1 MCRTSTIS
9 SELCGVSPCIAQV
22 GRILNPD
29 RYLLLYLHQASPLLQ
44 PLIVLLVLQGQR
56 LQLGLHLLLLVQGCR
71 GHRAE
76 LSVRLRHRY
85 ECMRVECNA
94 AGPPPPPACARLQ
107 GAYLQSSVS
116 VQAADVFAMAT
127 GADRPHPQHGG
138 TVAVRSLQLCHCCR
152 DSCFCL
158 SRATGADIR

>member
-29 RYLLLYLHQASPLLQ
+29 RYPLLYLHQASPLLQ

-71 GHRAE
+71 GAQGRAQCE
-76 LSVRLRHRY
+76 VKTQICLH
-85 ECMRVECNA
+85 
-94 AGPPPPPACARLQ
+94 AG
-107 GAYLQSSVS
+107 
-116 VQAADVFAMAT
+116 
-127 GADRPHPQHGG
+127 
-138 TVAVRSLQLCHCCR
+138 
-152 DSCFCL
+152 
-158 SRATGADIR
+158 

>member
-56 LQLGLHLLLLVQGCR
+56 LQLGLHLLLPVQGCR
-71 GHRAE
+71 GHTCKAQCQVKRQMC
-76 LSVRLRHRY
+76 L
-85 ECMRVECNA
+85 
-94 AGPPPPPACARLQ
+94 PWLQ
-107 GAYLQSSVS
+107 GQTVPILS
-116 VQAADVFAMAT
+116 M
-127 GADRPHPQHGG
+127 GA
-138 TVAVRSLQLCHCCR
+138 L
-152 DSCFCL
+152 
-158 SRATGADIR
+158 